1 MSYLNAF
8 YPESRFGG
16 FTDVDGTVAFYTRV
30 GALTE
35 PSAVVLDVGC
45 GRGEYADDPVAARR
59 ELRIF
64 RGKCAKV
71 IGIDVD
77 PAAEANPFVDEFR
90 LIEPPRWPVD
100 NLSVDTCICDTVIE
114 HLEEPDGFFAEAARV
129 IRPGGHL
136 CIRTPNVLSYFGLL
150 SKLIPNKRHAAV
162 LAKVQDRRCEQDV
175 FPTVYKCNTRAKL
188 RAMLRKHR
196 FDAAVYGYE
205 AEPSYLSFS
214 KLAYALGVLHQ
225 KLAPGALKVS
235 LFAFARK
242 KGSGTFLPGREETY
256 HNQEGK

>member
-1 MSYLNAF
+1 MSYINAF

-16 FTDVDGTVAFYTRV
+16 FTDLDGTIAFYTRV
-30 GALTE
+30 GALTA
-35 PSAVVLDVGC
+35 SSDVVLDVGC
-45 GRGEYADDPVAARR
+45 GRGEYADDPVAVRR

-64 RGKCAKV
+64 RGKCARV

-100 NLSVDTCICDTVIE
+100 DESVDTCICDTVIE
-114 HLEEPDGFFAEAARV
+114 HVEEPDAFFAEAARV

-136 CIRTPNVLSYFGLL
+136 CIRTPNVLSYFGLV
-150 SKLIPNKRHAAV
+150 SKLIPNRRHAAV
-162 LAKVQDRRCEQDV
+162 LEKVQDGRCQEDV
-175 FPTVYKCNTRAKL
+175 FPTVYRCNTRAKL

-235 LFAFARK
+235 LFAFAK
-242 KGSGTFLPGREETY
+242 KGVRNLFVRPQRDAPQE
-256 HNQEGK
+256 EGK

>member
-1 MSYLNAF
+1 MNYMNAF

-16 FTDVDGTVAFYTRV
+16 YTDLDGTIAFYTRV
-30 GALTE
+30 GVLTA
-35 PSAVVLDVGC
+35 PSAVVFDVGC
-45 GRGEYADDPVAARR
+45 GRGEYADDPVAVRR

-90 LIEPPRWPVD
+90 LIESDRWPAAD
-100 NLSVDTCICDTVIE
+100 RSVDTCICDTVLE
-114 HLEEPDGFFAEAARV
+114 HVDDPDRFFAEAARV

-136 CIRTPNVLSYFGLL
+136 CLRTPNVLSYVGLL

-162 LAKVQDRRCEQDV
+162 LEKVQDRRAAEDV
-175 FPTVYKCNTRAKL
+175 FPTLYKCNTRAKL
-188 RAMLRKHR
+188 RAMFGKHR

-214 KLAYALGVLHQ
+214 KIAYALGVLHQ
-225 KLAPGALKVS
+225 KFAPNALKVS
-235 LFAFARK
+235 LFAFGRK
-242 KGSGTFLPGREETY
+242 LPAPAAEATEHR
-256 HNQEGK
+256 